1 MSQNTEKLR
10 NLSRHV
16 HVHASDDG
24 DDDCRVS
31 IVALVVV
38 VVLLV
43 VIVNDVDEDAD
54 DNDDEGEV
62 LSLTAKTTFTSPGI
76 GVPDDTSKPQTPI
89 GNQHRKYVTAM
100 EISRRAMAKS
110 RETLVV

>member
-1 MSQNTEKLR
+1 M
-10 NLSRHV
+10 

-31 IVALVVV
+31 IVGLVVV

-43 VIVNDVDEDAD
+43 VIVNDADEDAD

-62 LSLTAKTTFTSPGI
+62 LSLTAKATFTSPGI
-76 GVPDDTSKPQTPI
+76 GVPDASKPQTPI
-89 GNQHRKYVTAM
+89 GNQHRKYVTAI
-100 EISRRAMAKS
+100 EISRRAMVKS